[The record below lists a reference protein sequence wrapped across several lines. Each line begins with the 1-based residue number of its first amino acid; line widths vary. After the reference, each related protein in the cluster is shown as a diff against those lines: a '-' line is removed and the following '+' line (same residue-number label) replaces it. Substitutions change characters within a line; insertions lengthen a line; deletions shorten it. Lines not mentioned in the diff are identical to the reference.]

1 MPTVAF
7 FPGSFDPFTRGHQD
21 IALRASRL
29 YDRLIV
35 AIGSN
40 TNKKTRFP
48 LASRLSIIRDSLRG
62 VENVSLL
69 SYEGLTI
76 DAARAHGATVLI
88 RGLRTPT
95 DYEYEA
101 PIAQTNH
108 MIAPEIETVFLVSRP
123 EHINISSTVVRDLL
137 HYNHDAARLLP
148 EGVDLTQYE
157 RT

>member
-1 MPTVAF
+1 MERVAF

-21 IALRASRL
+21 IALRAARL

-35 AIGSN
+35 AIGYNSS
-40 TNKKTRFP
+40 KQTRFP
-48 LASRLSIIRDSLRG
+48 LASRLAIIADALRAVPN
-62 VENVSLL
+62 VEVL

-76 DAARAHGATVLI
+76 DAARGHGANVLI
-88 RGLRTPT
+88 RGLRTPA

-108 MIAPEIETVFLVSRP
+108 LIAPDVETVFLVSRP

-137 HYNHDAARLLP
+137 LYQHDATRFMP
-148 EGVDLTQYE
+148 EGVDISKYK
-157 RT
+157 RN

>member
-1 MPTVAF
+1 MERVAF

-21 IALRASRL
+21 IALRAARL

-35 AIGSN
+35 AIGYNS
-40 TNKKTRFP
+40 NKKTRFP
-48 LASRLSIIRDSLRG
+48 LGSRLAIIEDSLRDAL
-62 VENVSLL
+62 NVQVL

-76 DAARAHGATVLI
+76 DAARSYGANVLI

-108 MIAPEIETVFLVSRP
+108 LIAPDIETVFLVSRP

-137 HYNHDAARLLP
+137 LYNHDATRLMP
-148 EGVDLTQYE
+148 AGVDISSYE
-157 RT
+157 RN